1 MGSLDAILTIPQG
14 PHGAPGPRGPHGP
27 SGSEVRT
34 LGLGEG
40 LQRWGHPFPKK
51 GRLALQSRFYPLL
64 SLQGSPGLRGGV
76 GQPGAV
82 GEKVRERGRWA
93 RQGWGG
99 TTSSDW
105 GWLSRGPFPCL
116 PTLNPHFAS
125 CRVSQGRLE
134 TQDCQE
140 PQASQ

>member
-1 MGSLDAILTIPQG
+1 MGSLDAILTVPQG

-40 LQRWGHPFPKK
+40 DRRGGHPFPKK
-51 GRLALQSRFYPLL
+51 RRLGSQAHFYPLL

-82 GEKVRERGRWA
+82 GEKVRERGQWTT
-93 RQGWGG
+93 QGGGG
-99 TTSSDW
+99 TASSDW
-105 GWLSRGPFPCL
+105 GCCPGEPFPV
-116 PTLNPHFAS
+116 F
-125 CRVSQGRLE
+125 Q
-134 TQDCQE
+134 Q
-140 PQASQ
+140 